1 MFDGIFTPAFLQSA
15 CAQSQQSQNVIRL
28 HIGDISQFDLSLE
41 INYSGNVHATYIKNG
56 VKQTATPDENYLEFL
71 PDANTD
77 VIITGDITRF
87 LAGAPPNSSIVAI
100 DATDC
105 KSLMS
110 LITSPVVETLKIGKY
125 LTSLDV
131 RGTNIK
137 SIYYPANNNSVS
149 TAIANAITNADAN
162 NGTVYTDPNG
172 TYYNTIANAATAKGW
187 TIEEL

>member
-1 MFDGIFTPAFLQSA
+1 MFDGILTPEFLQAA
-15 CAQSQQSQNVIRL
+15 CAHQQSQNVIRL
-28 HIGDISQFDLSLE
+28 HIGDTSEFDLSME
-41 INYSGNVHATYIKNG
+41 INYSGQVKATYIKNG
-56 VKQTATPDENYLEFL
+56 VKHTAKPDENYLDFL

-110 LITSPVVETLKIGKY
+110 LTTSPVVETLKIGKY

-131 RGTNIK
+131 RGTDIK
-137 SIYYPANNNSVS
+137 SIYYPANNNAVS
-149 TAIANAITNADAN
+149 TAIANAITNASAD

-172 TYYNTIANAATAKGW
+172 TYYDTIAQAATAKGW
-187 TIEEL
+187 TIEQL